1 MSSPLPLFDPL
12 FAGKPEPVGPRLTG
26 EDLKR
31 SGMRSVFRHTPNW
44 YREAFRSA
52 VEKFPR
58 GKKFTVED
66 VREIVGDPPDEV
78 SSNCM
83 GPLMT
88 MLARKKLAKK
98 TGWHVKAKRA
108 CMNATEL
115 AQWERL

>member
-1 MSSPLPLFDPL
+1 MSSLPLFDKVFSGSP
-12 FAGKPEPVGPRLTG
+12 APTGKPLSG
-26 EDLKR
+26 EDLKQ
-31 SGMRSVFRHTPNW
+31 SGMRSVFRHTPDW
-44 YREAFRSA
+44 YRDAFKSA
-52 VEKFPR
+52 VEKFPQ
-58 GKKFTVED
+58 GKRFTVED
-66 VREIVGDPPDEV
+66 VREVVGDPPDVV

-88 MLARKKLAKK
+88 MLARKRLAKK

>member
-1 MSSPLPLFDPL
+1 M
-12 FAGKPEPVGPRLTG
+12 
-26 EDLKR
+26 
-31 SGMRSVFRHTPNW
+31 
-44 YREAFRSA
+44 
-52 VEKFPR
+52 EKFPQ

-66 VREIVGDPPDEV
+66 VREIVGDPPDVV

-83 GPLMT
+83 GSLMV
-88 MLARKKLAKK
+88 MLAKKKLAKK